1 MRHNDCIRRADRSSA
16 EMGVDESAQLAL
28 SLTRAE
34 FRIPDGAQPF
44 YCDRPHFE
52 GAPCDERIRPFHK
65 L

>member
-52 GAPCDERIRPFHK
+52 GAVR
-65 L
+65 